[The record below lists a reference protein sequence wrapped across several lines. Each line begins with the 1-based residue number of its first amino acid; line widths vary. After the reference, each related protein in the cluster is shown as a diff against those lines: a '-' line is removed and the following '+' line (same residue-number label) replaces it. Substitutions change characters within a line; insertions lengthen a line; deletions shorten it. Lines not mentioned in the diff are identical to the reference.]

1 MQLEIR
7 RGGAMSIKAT
17 LAGFGVPVCVVLICN
32 AMIADAFAQAGGR
45 PLILDTQT
53 GIHSGAGGTVLQ
65 TGPLNETGMVP
76 ARPLGTLPEVQQQGQ
91 QTLVVSPYI
100 EVQPGGYSGP
110 QGYAI
115 LPGTQSQR
123 SSAGM
128 GYGQGLRSSG
138 PRSGGLYS
146 GSTSVQPHVQPRSQ
160 PRSHQPRTQ
169 LQSFQQLQTQ
179 PRAQPTTPIRPT
191 SAATDPVTTPR
202 TTRSKPRMSTRLSD
216 PHTATGTVTSMQ

>member
-1 MQLEIR
+1 
-7 RGGAMSIKAT
+7 MSFKAT
-17 LAGFGVPVCVVLICN
+17 LTGYGAPVCVVLICN
-32 AMIADAFAQAGGR
+32 AMIADVFAQAGGR

-65 TGPLNETGMVP
+65 TGPLSETGMVP
-76 ARPLGTLPEVQQQGQ
+76 ARPLGTLPEVPQQGQ
-91 QTLVVSPYI
+91 QSMVVSPYI

-115 LPGTQSQR
+115 SPGTQSQR

-138 PRSGGLYS
+138 PRSGGLYG

-160 PRSHQPRTQ
+160 PQSHQPRAQ
-169 LQSFQQLQTQ
+169 LQSFQQSQNQPQTQ
-179 PRAQPTTPIRPT
+179 PPAQATTPIRPT
-191 SAATDPVTTPR
+191 SVTTGPATIPR
-202 TTRSKPRMSTRLSD
+202 TSGSRPKTSTRLSD